1 MDVLRF
7 PAIEYLQGPSR
18 RLFCFVA
25 DGKLIHD
32 FAAVSRLKRE
42 GDDLTGYQRP
52 EVKAHVDQI
61 RRYLEG
67 EAPLLPNAVVVAFD
81 DRVEFSAR
89 DKRQTEA
96 TARVGTL
103 TIPLDPEDR
112 PGWIVDGQQRC
123 GA

>member
-1 MDVLRF
+1 MDILRF
-7 PAIEYLQGPSR
+7 PAIEYLQGPRR

-52 EVKAHVDQI
+52 EVKTHVDQI

-67 EAPLLPNAVVVAFD
+67 EA
-81 DRVEFSAR
+81 RS
-89 DKRQTEA
+89 
-96 TARVGTL
+96 
-103 TIPLDPEDR
+103 
-112 PGWIVDGQQRC
+112 C
-123 GA
+123 